1 MKVKDFLRAIARFTR
16 AKEAV
21 SAMEYAIVVAVVAAG
36 VGGAV
41 WVFTGDVT
49 TAIETVGTKLE
60 ATATTAPSD
69 GLARPAPP
77 TSPN

>member
-1 MKVKDFLRAIARFTR
+1 MRVKSILQVLARFTR
-16 AKEAV
+16 AREAV

-60 ATATTAPSD
+60 ATAGTAPSS
-69 GLARPAPP
+69 GLAAPAP
-77 TSPN
+77 SGS